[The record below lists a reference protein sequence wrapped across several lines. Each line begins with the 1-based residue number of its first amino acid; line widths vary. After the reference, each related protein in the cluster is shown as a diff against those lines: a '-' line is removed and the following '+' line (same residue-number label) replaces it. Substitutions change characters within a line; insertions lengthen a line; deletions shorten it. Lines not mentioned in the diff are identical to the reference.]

1 MGNIPNLEGLENQFE
16 THEGGCPMYKKLIVV
31 AITVLAFGCLAWAAG
46 KSWTGTVSDSHCG
59 AKHAVA
65 SDAAASC
72 VAKCVEGGAKY
83 VLVSGGKVYQLDAQD
98 KFADF
103 AGKSVKVTGTMKG
116 DAITVESVEA
126 AM

>member
-1 MGNIPNLEGLENQFE
+1 
-16 THEGGCPMYKKLIVV
+16 MYKKLILV

-59 AKHAVA
+59 AKHAEA
-65 SDAAASC
+65 SDAAAGCVASC
-72 VAKCVEGGAKY
+72 VKGGAKY

-103 AGKSVKVTGTMKG
+103 AGRSVKVSGSMKG
-116 DAITVESVEA
+116 DAITVASVEA
-126 AM
+126 AK